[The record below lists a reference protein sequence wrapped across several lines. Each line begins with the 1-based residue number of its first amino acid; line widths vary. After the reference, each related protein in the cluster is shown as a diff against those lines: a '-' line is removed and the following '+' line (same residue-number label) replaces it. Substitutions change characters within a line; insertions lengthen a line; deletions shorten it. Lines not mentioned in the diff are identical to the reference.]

1 VDHYGIKRDRIFD
14 SRSTSFLDGVMAVT
28 DGRGVDLVL
37 NSLSGELLHASWQC
51 VAKCGK
57 MMEIGK
63 RDILEHGRLALD
75 MFQGNRNFH
84 GIDLESLF
92 RDHPESLKG

>member
-1 VDHYGIKRDRIFD
+1 MQATND
-14 SRSTSFLDGVMAVT
+14 
-28 DGRGVDLVL
+28 RGVDVVL
-37 NSLSGELLHASWQC
+37 NSLSGELLHASWKC

-75 MFQGNRNFH
+75 MFQHNRTFY
-84 GIDLESLF
+84 GIDMEDLVDE
-92 RDHPESLKG
+92 RPELYQT